1 MLQSINR
8 ISKYLHCAAKYASSL
23 CFVWACCLPLL
34 ASAQEKTYPQSG
46 NHLVKMEDLP
56 DKAKLTKMLDQ
67 KLALLAD
74 DLQMLINKKSRDA
87 NKVVNNAMMLWNND
101 DTKTIM
107 VYSTDQHKFK
117 YKKHVRDYLK
127 AMSALPYKNA
137 TVTFGQ
143 YIFVNNIF
151 RAPDGKYHG
160 YVEFTQAFNS
170 NTAGDAK
177 LGKME
182 EMLKGK
188 VEIIIEALD
197 YIDNAGKE
205 RTVFYLFLGDMSIEE
220 TR

>member
-1 MLQSINR
+1 MTKRLGFLKSFDRFSIFMLTIG
-8 ISKYLHCAAKYASSL
+8 IG
-23 CFVWACCLPLL
+23 FLPLI
-34 ASAQEKTYPQSG
+34 SFGQEKEAQTAHSG
-46 NHLVKMEDLP
+46 GHATKMEDLP

-67 KLALLAD
+67 KLAVLAED
-74 DLQMLINKKSRDA
+74 IQMLINKKARDA
-87 NKVVNNAMMLWNND
+87 NKVVSNAMMLWNND

-107 VYSTDQHKFK
+107 AYSTDQHKFK

-127 AMSALPYKNA
+127 AMSVLNYKNA

-170 NTAGDAK
+170 DASGDSK
-177 LGKME
+177 LGKMGE
-182 EMLKGK
+182 LLKGK

-197 YIDNAGKE
+197 FVDNSGKE